1 MLARALG
8 AAALSTLLAARGAMA
23 SPAAAAAAGAGAA
36 PPLSA
41 AAAASAVRVRADGV
55 RILHDPFAPGMR
67 EKYGAPGA
75 TDDEGFDPYAD
86 TVGPGIYGGVV
97 KRDEAGAVVIGAQ
110 YQGHNSRPGPVY
122 AGGGYTPTSRL
133 LSAGDAA
140 ALAAWLDRFPE
151 LANEVSTG
159 GATPLHVCG
168 MSRAASALAALVAAR
183 GGALEAVDTYG
194 FRPLHRMA
202 SNNLAAG
209 ARALLE
215 AGADAHARTEGG
227 RGGGESALDI
237 ARASGAADVVAVLQD
252 NALKKGKGAK

>member
-1 MLARALG
+1 MSSSAP
-8 AAALSTLLAARGAMA
+8 A
-23 SPAAAAAAGAGAA
+23 S
-36 PPLSA
+36 S
-41 AAAASAVRVRADGV
+41 SSYFRADGV
-55 RILHDPFAPGMR
+55 RITHDPYAEGMA

-75 TDDEGFDPYAD
+75 TDAEGFDPYGD

-97 KRDEAGAVVIGAQ
+97 RRDAAGAVVIGAQ
-110 YQGHNSRPGPVY
+110 YQGHNPRPGPVY

-168 MSRAASALAALVAAR
+168 MSRGAAALTALVAAR
-183 GGALEAVDTYG
+183 GGALEAEDTYG

-209 ARALLE
+209 VRALLA
-215 AGADAHARTEGG
+215 AGADARATTAR
-227 RGGGESALDI
+227 GETALQI
-237 ARASGAADVVAVLQD
+237 ARASHATDVIAVLE
-252 NALKKGKGAK
+252 GKC

>member
-8 AAALSTLLAARGAMA
+8 ALSVVAARSMSSAPA
-23 SPAAAAAAGAGAA
+23 SSASSAPAAAV
-36 PPLSA
+36 L
-41 AAAASAVRVRADGV
+41 VRADGV
-55 RILHDPFAPGMR
+55 RILHDPHAPGMR

-75 TDDEGFDPYAD
+75 TDDDGFDPYTD

-97 KRDEAGAVVIGAQ
+97 RRDVAGNVVVGTQ
-110 YQGHNSRPGPVY
+110 YQNHNPRPGPVY

-140 ALAAWLDRFPE
+140 ALAAWFDRFPE
-151 LANEVSTG
+151 LANEISTG

-168 MSRAASALAALVAAR
+168 MSRRGASLAALVAAR

-202 SNNLAAG
+202 SNNLAEG

-215 AGADAHARTEGG
+215 AGADAGARTP
-227 RGGGESALDI
+227 RGETALDI
-237 ARASGAADVVAVLQD
+237 ARESGAADVVAL
-252 NALKKGKGAK
+252 LEKR